1 MAILL
6 NCRVKPEKIWMN
18 HHVDKEGDISVFI
31 VVAILDLHSVGVER
45 CEKIIFRRIEDA
57 FRR

>member
-1 MAILL
+1 
-6 NCRVKPEKIWMN
+6 MN
-18 HHVDKEGDISVFI
+18 HRVDKGGDIDVFV
-31 VVAILDLHSVGVER
+31 VVAILDLYSVGVER

>member
-1 MAILL
+1 
-6 NCRVKPEKIWMN
+6 MN
-18 HHVDKEGDISVFI
+18 HRVDKGGDIDVFV